1 MFGARQRKATGIQI
15 ADRALH
21 IVELCRQRGEVSLT
35 GLVQEALPF
44 ACTPAR
50 LAGDER
56 AEIARF
62 LRRVGKERGLS
73 FANPG
78 MALGAH
84 GYLLKRRP
92 WIRGSE
98 DLNREHLLWEVQQV
112 LPDRLAAYR
121 LDFAKTPQGYFL
133 VAARKKALALYQ
145 ALCRQGGVKGPL
157 FDIGPFA
164 LYNALEASGSLA
176 GEEAEL
182 LVDISPSEALVLLLN
197 AGELQAVGTCA
208 WGEAETPQVRREQLA
223 ERVGQLVGTESPRR
237 PGRIWLS
244 GSGAADP
251 EWSACLSESTAIP
264 IALFDPLAEVDLSP
278 MGEEVSPAARAACA
292 VAAGLAFRCL
302 SEGD

>member
-21 IVELCRQRGEVSLT
+21 IVELSRQRGEVSLT
-35 GLVQEALPF
+35 ALVQEVLPF

-56 AEIARF
+56 EELARF

-73 FANPG
+73 FANPAV
-78 MALGAH
+78 ALGAH
-84 GYLLKRRP
+84 AYLLKRRP

-98 DLNREHLLWEVQQV
+98 ELNREHLLWEVQQV
-112 LPDRLAAYR
+112 LPDRLGEYR
-121 LDFAKTPQGYFL
+121 LDFAKTQQGYFL

-145 ALCRQGGVKGPL
+145 ALCRRGGVKGPL

-182 LVDISPSEALVLLLN
+182 LVDITPSEALVLLLN
-197 AGELQAVGTCA
+197 AGELQAVGTCT
-208 WGEAETPQVRREQLA
+208 WESETPAVRREQLSQ
-223 ERVGQLVGTESPRR
+223 RVGQLVEVESARR
-237 PGRIWLS
+237 PGRLWLS
-244 GSGAADP
+244 GPGAADP
-251 EWSACLSESTAIP
+251 EWTACLSGSAAMP
-264 IALFDPLAEVDLSP
+264 VNLFDPLAEVELGP
-278 MGEEVSPAARAACA
+278 LAEELTPAARAAAA

-302 SEGD
+302 SERD